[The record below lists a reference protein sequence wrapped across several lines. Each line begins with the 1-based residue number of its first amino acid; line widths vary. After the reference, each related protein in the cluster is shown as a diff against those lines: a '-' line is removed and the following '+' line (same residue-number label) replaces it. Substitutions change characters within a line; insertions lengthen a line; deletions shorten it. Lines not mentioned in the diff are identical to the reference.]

1 MLLQH
6 FKLAGYYW
14 QQTGVTSTYSD
25 IEIIEGCRQQQRK
38 AQGYL
43 YNKYYSDFMKI
54 CLRYA
59 NSMHDAEQWLND
71 GFYKIFTKINLY
83 DGKGSFEGWMKRVL
97 INTCLD
103 NLKANK
109 KHNVLLFTDMSENP
123 PALTSAHIG
132 NDALHNLGFKEIIM
146 VLQQI
151 PETHRT
157 VFNLSV
163 FEGYTHK
170 EIAES
175 LGIKEGTSF
184 WYMNQARELLKQKI
198 SEYQLKAK

>member
-1 MLLQH
+1 
-6 FKLAGYYW
+6 LAIES
-14 QQTGVTSTYSD
+14 VTADYTE
-25 IEIIEGCRQQQRK
+25 IEVIEGCKQQHRK

-43 YNKYYSDFMKI
+43 YKKYYSDFLKI
-54 CLRYA
+54 CMRYA
-59 NSMHDAEQWLND
+59 NTLPDAEQWLND
-71 GFYKIFTKINLY
+71 GFFKIFTKINMY

-109 KHNVLLFTDMSENP
+109 KHSVLLFTDMSENP
-123 PALTSAHIG
+123 PAITNAQTS
-132 NDALHNLGFKEIIM
+132 NNALHNLGFKEIIM

-170 EIAES
+170 EIAET

-184 WYMNQARELLKQKI
+184 WYMNQARELLKQRIK
-198 SEYQLKAK
+198 EYQLKTK

>member
-1 MLLQH
+1 
-6 FKLAGYYW
+6 
-14 QQTGVTSTYSD
+14 
-25 IEIIEGCRQQQRK
+25 
-38 AQGYL
+38 
-43 YNKYYSDFMKI
+43 MKI

-71 GFYKIFTKINLY
+71 GFYKIFTKINMY

-109 KHNVLLFTDMSENP
+109 KHNVLVFTDMSENP

-170 EIAES
+170 EIAEN

>member
-1 MLLQH
+1 
-6 FKLAGYYW
+6 
-14 QQTGVTSTYSD
+14 
-25 IEIIEGCRQQQRK
+25 
-38 AQGYL
+38 
-43 YNKYYSDFMKI
+43 
-54 CLRYA
+54 
-59 NSMHDAEQWLND
+59 
-71 GFYKIFTKINLY
+71 
-83 DGKGSFEGWMKRVL
+83 
-97 INTCLD
+97 
-103 NLKANK
+103 
-109 KHNVLLFTDMSENP
+109 
-123 PALTSAHIG
+123 
-132 NDALHNLGFKEIIM
+132 M

-170 EIAES
+170 EIAAS